1 MTVLLNRAGKKIK
14 GGEVTEEAFDAAMR
28 SLGALELLLLEAAT
42 PRGSNVDSRLGLL
55 SDDALDI
62 LRCRYTAEEQSRI
75 TGPGD
80 SSDESIRNLLSSHIR
95 RIPSILLKGAK
106 EEGFSY
112 KQWRI
117 TQLGAVI
124 AVKAQGRI
132 REMLDSED
140 ERAQSVIWGLGI
152 NMETQVIPVL
162 GEART
167 RRGYI
172 PFAMDMEGKVLPI
185 AGGQHCVVRSWTPDI
200 QRFRGTHPMSKSEAS
215 GSCFVEFPDGVD
227 FCSAAGSWGERIDHP
242 VFLWVL
248 GSDLTAAGKCQSMRI
263 VRLFQPLTGLR
274 RVTRQMPDGTE
285 EVVVD
290 TLTGAEDKPT
300 DQET

>member
-1 MTVLLNRAGKKIK
+1 MSVLLDRAGKKIK
-14 GGEVTEEAFDAAMR
+14 GSEVTEEAFDSAMR
-28 SLGALELLLLEAAT
+28 SLGALELLLLEAAK
-42 PRGSNVDSRLGLL
+42 PMGCNIDSRLGILADEALELL
-55 SDDALDI
+55 
-62 LRCRYTAEEQSRI
+62 RTRYTAEEQSRI

-80 SSDESIRNLLSSHIR
+80 SCDESIRNLLSSHVR
-95 RIPSILLKGAK
+95 RIPSILLKGVK

-117 TQLGAVI
+117 TQLGAVVAI
-124 AVKAQGRI
+124 KAVSRI

-140 ERAQSVIWGLGI
+140 ERAIWGLGI
-152 NMETQVIPVL
+152 NMETQVIPVS

-172 PFAMDMEGKVLPI
+172 PFAMGMEGKVMPI
-185 AGGQHCVVRSWTPDI
+185 AGGQPCVVRSWTPDI
-200 QRFRGTHPMSKSEAS
+200 QRFKGTHPMSKSEAS

-227 FCSAAGSWGERIDHP
+227 FCSAAGAWGERIDHP
-242 VFLWVL
+242 IFLWVL
-248 GSDLTAAGKCQSMRI
+248 GSDLTTAGKCQSMRI
-263 VRLFQPLTGLR
+263 VRHFQPMTGLK

-300 DQET
+300 DNAR

>member
-1 MTVLLNRAGKKIK
+1 MTVLLDRAGKKIK

-42 PRGSNVDSRLGLL
+42 PLGSNVDSRLGLL
-55 SDDALDI
+55 ADDALDI
-62 LRCRYTAEEQSRI
+62 LRGRYTAEEQSRI

-80 SSDESIRNLLSSHIR
+80 SSDESIRNLLSSHVR

-140 ERAQSVIWGLGI
+140 ERAQRAIWGLGI
-152 NMETQVIPVL
+152 NMETQVIPVS

-172 PFAMDMEGKVLPI
+172 PFALDMEGKVMPI
-185 AGGQHCVVRSWTPDI
+185 AGGQTCVVRSWTPDI
-200 QRFRGTHPMSKSEAS
+200 QRFSGTHPTSRREAS

-227 FCSAAGSWGERIDHP
+227 FCSAAGTWGERIDHP
-242 VFLWVL
+242 IFLWVL
-248 GSDLTAAGKCQSMRI
+248 GSDLTTAGKCQSMRI
-263 VRLFQPLTGLR
+263 VRHFQPMTGLK

-290 TLTGAEDKPT
+290 TLAEAEDKPT
-300 DQET
+300 DNAL